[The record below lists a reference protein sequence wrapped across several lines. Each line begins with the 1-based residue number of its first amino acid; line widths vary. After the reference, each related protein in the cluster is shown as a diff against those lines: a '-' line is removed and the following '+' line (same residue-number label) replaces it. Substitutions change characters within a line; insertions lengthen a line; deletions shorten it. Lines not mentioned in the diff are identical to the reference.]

1 VIIMKAW
8 SNVGAYAKG
17 VVAVATAVITSLA
30 PVYGTQ
36 HWYAAM
42 TAGLGAL
49 AVILIPN
56 AQKPA
61 APAQPEA
68 GAPKAAAGA

>member
-1 VIIMKAW
+1 MKLW
-8 SNVGAYAKG
+8 NNIGAYAKG
-17 VVAVATAVITSLA
+17 IVAVATAVITSLA

-36 HWYAAM
+36 YWYAAM

-56 AQKPA
+56 AAAKAPA
-61 APAQPEA
+61 APPPQEPVKTQP
-68 GAPKAAAGA
+68 